1 MQRATGR
8 RPARS
13 AHLSEETP
21 VDTGTDEPAAVQPPA
36 PPSHGARHERYGV
49 WVKRWSLADSHSDP
63 DSIDATG
70 RRATIAG
77 PAEPDFA
84 LDAEAA
90 DALATPPA
98 LPDPW
103 AAAAAGRSVPV
114 DTERELRALHV
125 EIAKLRR
132 ESRARF
138 TPDTAGSAPADR
150 ASGTTR
156 RTPSA
161 PR

>member
-1 MQRATGR
+1 M
-8 RPARS
+8 
-13 AHLSEETP
+13 P
-21 VDTGTDEPAAVQPPA
+21 VDTDAAEPGAA
-36 PPSHGARHERYGV
+36 SDARHERYGV
-49 WVKRWSLADSHSDP
+49 WVKRWSLAGSHPDP

-77 PAEPDFA
+77 PAETDLA
-84 LDAEAA
+84 LDTEAA
-90 DALATPPA
+90 DPLATPPA

-103 AAAAAGRSVPV
+103 AAAAAGRPVPV
-114 DTERELRALHV
+114 ETERDETERELRAAHV

-132 ESRARF
+132 EVRARF
-138 TPDTAGSAPADR
+138 TPGTAGSGPADR

>member
-1 MQRATGR
+1 MQ
-8 RPARS
+8 
-13 AHLSEETP
+13 
-21 VDTGTDEPAAVQPPA
+21 D
-36 PPSHGARHERYGV
+36 GV
-49 WVKRWSLADSHSDP
+49 WVKRWSLAGSRPDP

-77 PAEPDFA
+77 PAETDFA
-84 LDAEAA
+84 IDAEAA
-90 DALATPPA
+90 DTLAIPPA

-103 AAAAAGRSVPV
+103 AAAAA
-114 DTERELRALHV
+114 
-125 EIAKLRR
+125 
-132 ESRARF
+132 RARF